1 MFKYLFT
8 DFASL
13 LESRRPIISSA
24 TAMLGY
30 VKVLRVEEVFVLGV
44 PNVWNNSRL
53 QIDQLNGF
61 FLKLE
66 AFFIGFKLATY
77 ESARNVMLIVSLIEE
92 HVFAIVSLTSE
103 VFYDSIR
110 SDSVLFHDLKS

>member
-30 VKVLRVEEVFVLGV
+30 VKILRVEEVFVLGV
-44 PNVWNNSRL
+44 PNV
-53 QIDQLNGF
+53 
-61 FLKLE
+61 
-66 AFFIGFKLATY
+66 
-77 ESARNVMLIVSLIEE
+77 
-92 HVFAIVSLTSE
+92 
-103 VFYDSIR
+103 
-110 SDSVLFHDLKS
+110 